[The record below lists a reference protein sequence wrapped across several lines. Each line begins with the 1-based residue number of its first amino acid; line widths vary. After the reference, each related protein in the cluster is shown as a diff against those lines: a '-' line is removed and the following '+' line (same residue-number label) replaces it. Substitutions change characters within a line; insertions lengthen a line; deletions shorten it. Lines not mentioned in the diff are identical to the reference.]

1 MDSQHSSSDASAF
14 STSSYYIEVPRV
26 KPRYRTSS
34 RRPGAGNKHVRCL
47 MVQHAWSWLR
57 NQPASALTAWY
68 KRSSA
73 AAVVASAALA
83 LSRCRANCLRCGA
96 AWNKRKSAFCAKT
109 PPKSDHLIIDRPTQ
123 STMSNP

>member
-73 AAVVASAALA
+73 AAVVASAAFGIVA
-83 LSRCRANCLRCGA
+83 LSRKLFALWRCVEQEEIRVLCE
-96 AWNKRKSAFCAKT
+96 NSAEVGS
-109 PPKSDHLIIDRPTQ
+109 PD
-123 STMSNP
+123 N